1 MTKTSQELI
10 SRDMQK
16 EQHFYFSTF
25 EGTPTAWVNHNAH
38 TTDITLNR

>member
-16 EQHFYFSTF
+16 EPHFYFSTL
-25 EGTPTAWVNHNAH
+25 EGTPTALVNHNAH
-38 TTDITLNR
+38 TIGTTLNH